1 MPLKNT
7 FQTMNNNMFKVNPSK
22 FVFLINEIHQSMV
35 HCKRTEFQYANL
47 NSKAILN
54 DIFLVQITTT

>member
-1 MPLKNT
+1 
-7 FQTMNNNMFKVNPSK
+7 MNNNMFQVNPSK
-22 FVFLINEIHQSMV
+22 FVFLINEIHKSMV